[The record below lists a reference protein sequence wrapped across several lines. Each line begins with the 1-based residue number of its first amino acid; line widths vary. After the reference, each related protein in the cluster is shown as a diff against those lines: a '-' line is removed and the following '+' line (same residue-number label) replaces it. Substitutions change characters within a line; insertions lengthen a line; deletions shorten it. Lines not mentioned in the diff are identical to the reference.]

1 LSLEKSTQI
10 DTYEKKLKENKPWIF
25 ND

>member
-1 LSLEKSTQI
+1 LSLKKSTQI
-10 DTYEKKLKENKPWIF
+10 DAYEKKLKENKPWIF